1 MASGNTSNS
10 FATILAD
17 FIRLQNNSL
26 EQLQKVS
33 QAVTTNA
40 DTITVTQTNA
50 DGTTSTFT
58 IPSFGFLKS
67 NIERIDKTV
76 STMLGFDGSDANIRM
91 PDGTYKKIYQA
102 RNIVDPA
109 PVGTV
114 SVPGKFIAENNW
126 FFESLLTPALKV
138 SIDISKYVPLKES
151 KIFVKRLILTLDT
164 NDKLEYFNTTVKGK
178 NNINYVNFL
187 IELRKRNIIYFV
199 DEGVIDLPL
208 SVVRY
213 TGDFV
218 VVNIEDRKFSNP
230 DGSTSTKRWTLFN
243 TLQYNDNLSLS
254 TLTMNLK
261 VGDKL
266 LRSQSVYEILEI
278 DRLTNFIRVKRI
290 NGYDPFVIGEPVSF
304 YLKWQTLVLDIMN
317 TMLYSLKVL
326 TMKIIFFQLNILLV
340 LLFTQ
345 MI

>member
-1 MASGNTSNS
+1 MASGNTSNR

-230 DGSTSTKRWTLFN
+230 DGSTSMQK
-243 TLQYNDNLSLS
+243 LQRES
-254 TLTMNLK
+254 
-261 VGDKL
+261 VEF
-266 LRSQSVYEILEI
+266 RS
-278 DRLTNFIRVKRI
+278 NFL
-290 NGYDPFVIGEPVSF
+290 G
-304 YLKWQTLVLDIMN
+304 M
-317 TMLYSLKVL
+317 
-326 TMKIIFFQLNILLV
+326 
-340 LLFTQ
+340 